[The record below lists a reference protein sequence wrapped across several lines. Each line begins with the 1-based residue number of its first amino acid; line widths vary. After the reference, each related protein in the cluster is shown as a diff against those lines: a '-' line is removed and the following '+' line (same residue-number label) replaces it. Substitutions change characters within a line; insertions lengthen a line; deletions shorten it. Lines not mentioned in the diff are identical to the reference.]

1 VSRILE
7 AFFCERIEQISKF
20 VLQDFFCEI
29 FGFGGFWRE
38 RERERESFVLKSFDV
53 CYITLMTLF
62 RGLLDKKVC
71 WSCPE
76 EICGRKQVG
85 SQLSEEILELI
96 LGL

>member
-1 VSRILE
+1 VKEL
-7 AFFCERIEQISKF
+7 SKF
-20 VLQDFFCEI
+20 PSLFYKI
-29 FGFGGFWRE
+29 FLVRFLFLGVSEERE